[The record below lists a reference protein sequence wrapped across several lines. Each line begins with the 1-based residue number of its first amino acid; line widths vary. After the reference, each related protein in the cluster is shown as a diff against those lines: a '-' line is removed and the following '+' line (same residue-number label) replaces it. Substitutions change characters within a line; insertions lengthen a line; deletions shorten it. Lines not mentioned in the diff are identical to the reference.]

1 MPKEFRP
8 LFRTGKVNARVR
20 KKGNGYEVRC
30 QVDGERISVYGKLL
44 YEAKAKFIVKL
55 AELRSPSRPRKRNSV
70 LLDKKL
76 YISGKTRHSRTVK
89 RNFSTFREEN
99 SRPLRGHKEN
109 SRINICDCFLYPF
122 GWQRADNT
130 LIPSSFSISL
140 YIMLSRR
147 FLTKRS
153 NIYTIM
159 YLNAPLFASEI
170 IL

>member
-76 YISGKTRHSRTVK
+76 YISGKTRHSRTVEK
-89 RNFSTFREEN
+89 KLFNVSGGRKTLKVPESCKKLHENRRVDARNSQQF
-99 SRPLRGHKEN
+99 H
-109 SRINICDCFLYPF
+109 
-122 GWQRADNT
+122 
-130 LIPSSFSISL
+130 
-140 YIMLSRR
+140 
-147 FLTKRS
+147 
-153 NIYTIM
+153 
-159 YLNAPLFASEI
+159 
-170 IL
+170 

>member
-55 AELRSPSRPRKRNSV
+55 AELRSPSRPRKRNSL

-76 YISGKTRHSRTVK
+76 YISGKTRHSRTVEK
-89 RNFSTFREEN
+89 KFFNVSGGRLPPS
-99 SRPLRGHKEN
+99 P
-109 SRINICDCFLYPF
+109 
-122 GWQRADNT
+122 RA
-130 LIPSSFSISL
+130 
-140 YIMLSRR
+140 
-147 FLTKRS
+147 
-153 NIYTIM
+153 
-159 YLNAPLFASEI
+159 
-170 IL
+170 